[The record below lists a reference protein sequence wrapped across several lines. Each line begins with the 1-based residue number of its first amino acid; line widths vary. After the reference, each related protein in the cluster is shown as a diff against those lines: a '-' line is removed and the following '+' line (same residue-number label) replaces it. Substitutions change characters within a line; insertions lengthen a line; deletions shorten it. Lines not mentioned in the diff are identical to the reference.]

1 MDLTGFSAIA
11 LAKKIQAK
19 EISVEEAVRD
29 TLAQIEKKEP
39 DIHSFITVDAKGA
52 LAQAREVQKK

>member
-19 EISVEEAVRD
+19 EISVGSGQGYACPDR
-29 TLAQIEKKEP
+29 EKRAGYP
-39 DIHSFITVDAKGA
+39 QLYHG
-52 LAQAREVQKK
+52 